1 MSRSLLIYGPLVI
14 TAAVIAFVIIV
25 RLRGKT
31 IPPQYVSVVLAL
43 AWALCAAAVVLDVR
57 LVVTGA
63 PASRLFLPIAL
74 AFLLAQITLS
84 RIIKS
89 SRTKGVM
96 SFATLGIALVLLG
109 YSFVTMHH

>member
-1 MSRSLLIYGPLVI
+1 MSASLLRYGPLVI
-14 TAAVIAFVIIV
+14 AATVIAFVIIA

-31 IPPQYVSVVLAL
+31 ISPQYVPIVLAI
-43 AWALCAAAVVLDVR
+43 AWALCAAAVVLEVR

-74 AFLLAQITLS
+74 VFLLAQITLS
-84 RIIKS
+84 RIMKS
-89 SRTKGVM
+89 SRAKGVM